1 MYVDWLTWI
10 ILYLLPEALLRYHSQ
25 KRGQVYPDEFIP
37 LLEQPM
43 KIFMKSGIFEELG
56 EEAFCANIDDAL
68 AESEELIKNR

>member
-1 MYVDWLTWI
+1 MVFS
-10 ILYLLPEALLRYHSQ
+10 H
-25 KRGQVYPDEFIP
+25 VN
-37 LLEQPM
+37 EQPM